1 MTRKDEP
8 MKKQM
13 LAGLMSASLVLG
25 GVTATPVRADNND
38 LAKALFGIAAIAI
51 IGTAIHNN
59 RATTRVTPPPAPTPP
74 APRPGHIPARARI
87 LPSSC
92 LVDYDTGWGQG
103 LLLGSECLSRNYRYA
118 HLLPQQCEVDVRL
131 RRRAFSG
138 FDPSCLRYE
147 GFRLDYNY

>member
-1 MTRKDEP
+1 

-25 GVTATPVRADNND
+25 GVTATPARADSND

-51 IGTAIHNN
+51 IGTAIQNN
-59 RATTRVTPPPAPTPP
+59 RVTTRVTPQPAPQRP
-74 APRPGHIPARARI
+74 APRPGHIPARARV

-92 LVDYDTGWGQG
+92 LIDYQTRRGQG
-103 LLLGSECLSRNYRYA
+103 LMLGSDCLSRNYRYA
-118 HLLPQQCEVDVRL
+118 QLLPQQCEVDVRQ
-131 RRRAFSG
+131 RRRTISG